1 MQPIVD
7 KKNDE
12 IIATIGER
20 ISLLRQEQGLSQA
33 QLAGLLDVSRQAVSK
48 WESDQSSPDTLRL
61 IKLADVLNTEV
72 EYLATGITPVYQ
84 SPPIT
89 VNVVEK
95 VDRVIEKIVEKPA
108 QIKRVVRIRYRQE
121 PFTLI
126 LASVLFFLLGLA
138 IGFFL

>member
-7 KKNDE
+7 KNNDE
-12 IIATIGER
+12 NIATIGER

-72 EYLATGITPVYQ
+72 EYPL
-84 SPPIT
+84 
-89 VNVVEK
+89 
-95 VDRVIEKIVEKPA
+95 KI
-108 QIKRVVRIRYRQE
+108 Y
-121 PFTLI
+121 
-126 LASVLFFLLGLA
+126 
-138 IGFFL
+138 

>member
-7 KKNDE
+7 KNIDTKV
-12 IIATIGER
+12 ITIGER
-20 ISLLRQEQGLSQA
+20 ISMLRQEQGLTQA

-72 EYLATGITPVYQ
+72 EYLATGVKPVYQ

-95 VDRVIEKIVEKPA
+95 VDKIIEKVIEKPRIH
-108 QIKRVVRIRYRQE
+108 RVVRVKYRQN
-121 PFTLI
+121 PFVLATFSIFSFLI
-126 LASVLFFLLGLA
+126 GLLLGWVL
-138 IGFFL
+138 L